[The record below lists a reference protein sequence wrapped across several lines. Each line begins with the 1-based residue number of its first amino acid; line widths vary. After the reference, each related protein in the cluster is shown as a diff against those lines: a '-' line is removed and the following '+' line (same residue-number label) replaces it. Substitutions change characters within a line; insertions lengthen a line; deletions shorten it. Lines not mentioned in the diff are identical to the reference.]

1 MRNYFI
7 IFIVL
12 FLPLR
17 VFSLPSVSGG
27 SGLIFLRSA
36 DVLLK
41 NQWDASIFSDFRF
54 YSIPSAHKIS
64 FYEPKN
70 DFNFYTHLNYG
81 IVDGLET
88 GLSVP
93 FHVGRN
99 LQGEGTT
106 DYSGLGNIGL
116 FLRYSPFPGRKRD
129 SSIAFTTYVSFPSST
144 KKGELGSD
152 EVNGGIEVNLS
163 GYFDPSK
170 SLAGHFSIGIDYV
183 DYFEENKSNLNADIV
198 PATRLTAGAGV
209 EFAPVQWMSLM
220 FELWGWRI
228 FYVRDDSLDATVGL
242 RFLPH
247 KNISLVAGAAF
258 RVTDDWKANNDFIGT
273 IGISYISGEKLYAY
287 RPSVAVPKPPKV
299 EVPSPREVKVRI
311 MNACKDE
318 SVVKTVMDT
327 CAKLGFK
334 VVGVGVYAKE
344 VAETSIFFNPDKM
357 KEALDLSR
365 AIPGRQKI
373 KKVKEPMKTSDILVI
388 SACDLLPKEKIPVP
402 EVTPPAPPAPPP
414 QVAPPP
420 TPPPQVTPP
429 PPPPPPAP
437 VVKKSIKELRI
448 GVFNAC
454 GTPGLAKSAAKT
466 LILRGLNVTQIGDAE
481 VKGLQRTRVRHL
493 PLYKEEAFVLGIPFS
508 RNPEIIEDPNLKDL
522 EILIEIGC
530 EYRP

>member
-1 MRNYFI
+1 MRNYI
-7 IFIVL
+7 LILAVL
-12 FLPLR
+12 FLPIK
-17 VFSLPSVSGG
+17 VISFPSVSGG
-27 SGLIFLRSA
+27 SGLVFLRSA

-54 YSIPSAHKIS
+54 YSVPSVHKIS

-70 DFNFYTHLNYG
+70 DFNFYTHFNYG
-81 IVDGLET
+81 IIDGLET
-88 GLSVP
+88 GLSLP

-106 DYSGLGNIGL
+106 DYSGLGNIGV
-116 FLRYSPFPGRKRD
+116 FLRYSPFPGRKID

-144 KKGELGSD
+144 KKGELGSNQL
-152 EVNGGIEVNLS
+152 NGGIEVNLS
-163 GYFDPSK
+163 GYFDQSK
-170 SLAGHFSIGIDYV
+170 SVSGHFSIGLDYV
-183 DYFEENKSNLNADIV
+183 DYFEENKSNLNANIV
-198 PATRLTAGAGV
+198 PATRLTAGAGL

-258 RVTDDWKANNDFIGT
+258 RVTDDWRANNDFIGT
-273 IGISYISGEKLYAY
+273 IGISYVSGEKLYAY
-287 RPSVAVPKPPKV
+287 KPSVAVPKPPKA
-299 EVPSPREVKVRI
+299 ESSFPPEVKVRI

-318 SVVKTVMDT
+318 SVVKIVMDSS
-327 CAKLGFK
+327 AKLGFK
-334 VVGVGVYAKE
+334 VVGVGIYTKE
-344 VAETSIFFNPDKM
+344 AAETSIFFNPDKM

-388 SACDLLPKEKIPVP
+388 SACDLIPKEKIPVP
-402 EVTPPAPPAPPP
+402 EVAPPAPPAP

-429 PPPPPPAP
+429 PPPSPAP
-437 VVKKSIKELRI
+437 VVKKSMKELRI
-448 GVFNAC
+448 GVFNGC

-493 PLYKEEAFVLGIPFS
+493 PMYKEEAFVLGIPFS
-508 RNPEIIEDPNLKDL
+508 KNAEIIEDPNLKDL
-522 EILIEIGC
+522 EVLIEVGC

>member
-1 MRNYFI
+1 MRNYI
-7 IFIVL
+7 LILAVL
-12 FLPLR
+12 FLPIK
-17 VFSLPSVSGG
+17 VISFPSVSGG
-27 SGLIFLRSA
+27 SGLVFLRSA

-54 YSIPSAHKIS
+54 YSVPSVHKIS

-70 DFNFYTHLNYG
+70 DFNFYTHFNYG
-81 IVDGLET
+81 IIDGLET
-88 GLSVP
+88 GLSLP

-106 DYSGLGNIGL
+106 DYSGLGNIGV
-116 FLRYSPFPGRKRD
+116 FLRYSPFPGRKID

-144 KKGELGSD
+144 KKGELGSNQL
-152 EVNGGIEVNLS
+152 NGGIEVNLS
-163 GYFDPSK
+163 GYFDQSK
-170 SLAGHFSIGIDYV
+170 SVSGHFSIGLDYV
-183 DYFEENKSNLNADIV
+183 DYFEENKSNLNANIV
-198 PATRLTAGAGV
+198 PATRLTAGAGL

-258 RVTDDWKANNDFIGT
+258 RVTDDWRANNDFIGT
-273 IGISYISGEKLYAY
+273 IGISYVSGEKLYAY
-287 RPSVAVPKPPKV
+287 KPSVAVPKPPKA
-299 EVPSPREVKVRI
+299 EASFPPEVKVRI

-318 SVVKTVMDT
+318 SVVKIVMDSS
-327 CAKLGFK
+327 AKLGFK
-334 VVGVGVYAKE
+334 VVGVGIYTKE
-344 VAETSIFFNPDKM
+344 AAETSIFFNPDKM

-373 KKVKEPMKTSDILVI
+373 KKVKEPMNTSDILVI

-402 EVTPPAPPAPPP
+402 EVAPPAPPAP

-429 PPPPPPAP
+429 PPPSPAP
-437 VVKKSIKELRI
+437 VVKKSMKELRI
-448 GVFNAC
+448 GVFNGC

-493 PLYKEEAFVLGIPFS
+493 PMYKEEAFVLGIPFS
-508 RNPEIIEDPNLKDL
+508 KNAEIIEDPNLKDL
-522 EILIEIGC
+522 EVLIEVGC